1 MNLDNF
7 ILYIRIT
14 EHTFTIL
21 LTEVK
26 GYAIIIKIRYVIFR
40 GYSMLKILDE
50 KVLKTDDEIDY
61 LYKNCKYLYTIDSY
75 DKLEDRE
82 GYLYCVSTSE
92 SSYNQLYDERD
103 KLREEGKICVVGGS
117 YNDGGA
123 VGVQYEYDK

>member
-14 EHTFTIL
+14 EHIFTTL

-75 DKLEDRE
+75 DKL
-82 GYLYCVSTSE
+82 
-92 SSYNQLYDERD
+92 
-103 KLREEGKICVVGGS
+103 
-117 YNDGGA
+117 
-123 VGVQYEYDK
+123 